1 MVLVVSEGE
10 EGNVYLSS
18 TCSSVPLQEWLEEV
32 PRENVVQKE
41 HREIVSFTQ
50 TLEPQLMVDT
60 RERVDVFQKDVSIL

>member
-1 MVLVVSEGE
+1 MVSEGE

-18 TCSSVPLQEWLEEV
+18 TCSSVPLQECLEEV

-50 TLEPQLMVDT
+50 TLEP
-60 RERVDVFQKDVSIL
+60 